1 MSKVLRKRDENRYT
15 KEGQFTR
22 VISNTSV
29 LSQTLNVKNL
39 ALINI
44 YTNIEYKTLLNINL
58 KI

>member
-15 KEGQFTR
+15 KEGQFKG

-58 KI
+58 II